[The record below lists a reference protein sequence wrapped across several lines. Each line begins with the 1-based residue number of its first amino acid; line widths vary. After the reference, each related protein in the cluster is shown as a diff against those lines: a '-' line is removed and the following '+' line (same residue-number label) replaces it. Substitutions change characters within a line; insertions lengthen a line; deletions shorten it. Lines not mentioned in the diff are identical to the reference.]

1 MKCFLNKWIRIKE
14 NKSIFSTVI
23 LFIAIVLIIIV
34 VIFGLRRSKES
45 YEETI
50 DDNEEKPQTIKDCID
65 TFLESTL

>member
-1 MKCFLNKWIRIKE
+1 MDKNKKK
-14 NKSIFSTVI
+14 NNSIFGIVI

-34 VIFGLRRSKES
+34 VIFGLRHSKES

-50 DDNEEKPQTIKDCID
+50 DDNEEKSQTIKERVKDCID